1 MDKQSYLVTPQSLS
15 TSSSKA
21 FNFSIASS
29 DSLCASNMRFSRH
42 VVSGNDFLDMES

>member
-1 MDKQSYLVTPQSLS
+1 MGKQSYLVRPRSLS

-21 FNFSIASS
+21 FNFIPSS

-42 VVSGNDFLDMES
+42 MVSGNDVLDMES